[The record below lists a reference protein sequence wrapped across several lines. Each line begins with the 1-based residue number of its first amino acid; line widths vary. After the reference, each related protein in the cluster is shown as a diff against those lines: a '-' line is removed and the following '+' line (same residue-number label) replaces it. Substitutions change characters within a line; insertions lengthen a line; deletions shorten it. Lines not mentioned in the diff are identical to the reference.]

1 VKQEELEISFA
12 RNLLILQI
20 LLCVITVISLSFRN
34 KVVDSFIPFDMKAQT
49 LCLMQLS
56 LSGVGYLSFI
66 NTFLR
71 LHSYNK
77 GLQFLIN
84 GSKKQCFDIGSTT
97 DDFVG
102 FKSKAITA
110 GQSS

>member
-1 VKQEELEISFA
+1 MKQEELEISFA

-97 DDFVG
+97 DDFVN